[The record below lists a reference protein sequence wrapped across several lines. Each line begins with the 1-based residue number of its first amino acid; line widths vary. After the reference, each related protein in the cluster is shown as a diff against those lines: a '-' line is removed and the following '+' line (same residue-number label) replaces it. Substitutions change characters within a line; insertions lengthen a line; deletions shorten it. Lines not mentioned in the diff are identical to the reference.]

1 MAAADRPLHTTTP
14 SSPQVAGLGAAN
26 GASPVA
32 AGEKIEA
39 SLRTKSTPSSGAQAS
54 RNEQSQAAQI
64 WREFKKRR
72 LAVFAAIL
80 MIVEI
85 MIAVFAPFIANDRPM
100 AFRGVNRFEFQ
111 QLIQTVE
118 SLMAMANGESR
129 QESGA
134 AKKVYPVLEKAQSL
148 LETASAEIDV
158 SKSGGRESR
167 QQFEGLIQQIQDLRK
182 SLGSFSDQA
191 SALPPELIQGIQAL
205 LKDVKT
211 LKKSELPPL
220 LSRWY
225 FPALAQLNGIDFW
238 FIAAAIFWPFWWL
251 ATRTLSFAY
260 RQPRWVQLLVLAG
273 VPTLAAGIWVEI
285 NPSRLDQTNYK
296 QGVLTAYDF
305 SRTAPVIY
313 DVVVWPLVPFGIDE
327 YDTSNQTQPPA
338 FSLKEPQKLATPWD
352 RPHWLGTNHN
362 GVDLLTLLIWGAR
375 ISLSVGLVAVL
386 IYMSIGIVLGALAG
400 YFRGWV
406 DILISRLIE
415 VVICFPTLFLVL
427 TIVALL
433 KPSLINIMIV
443 IGLTGWTGVA
453 RLVRSEFLR
462 LVNQE
467 FVLAGQSIG
476 FSSTRLIF
484 RHILPNALAPVVVAA
499 TFGIAGAILLESS
512 LSFLGL
518 GVRVPTPSW
527 GTILSEGRTRL
538 LQAPWQMTYPG
549 FAIFITV
556 TCYNLIGEA
565 LRDAADPRLRG
576 TR

>member
-1 MAAADRPLHTTTP
+1 MTTPP
-14 SSPQVAGLGAAN
+14 SSPQPTGSS
-26 GASPVA
+26 ASIGSDPVA
-32 AGEKIEA
+32 VNEKVV
-39 SLRTKSTPSSGAQAS
+39 STPTTTPPPSQAVQAS
-54 RNEQSQAAQI
+54 GSEQTQAAQI
-64 WREFKKRR
+64 WREFKKRK
-72 LAVFAAIL
+72 LAVYAAIL

-85 MIAVFAPFIANDRPM
+85 MIAVFAPFIANDRPI
-100 AFRGVNRFEFQ
+100 AFRGVNRFEYQ

-118 SLMAMANGESR
+118 SLVAMANGESR

-134 AKKVYPVLEKAQSL
+134 AKKVYPVLQKALSL
-148 LETASAEIDV
+148 LEAASTEIDL
-158 SKSGGRESR
+158 SNPNG
-167 QQFEGLIQQIQDLRK
+167 FEIQRRIQGLIHQIQELQQP
-182 SLGSFSDQA
+182 LGSFSDINC
-191 SALPPELIQGIQAL
+191 ALPPELVQGIQNL
-205 LKDVKT
+205 LKDVKS
-211 LKKSELPPL
+211 LKKSDTPPL
-220 LSRWY
+220 LSHWY

-238 FIAAAIFWPFWWL
+238 FIAAAILWPLGWL
-251 ATRTLSFAY
+251 ATRTLTFVY
-260 RQPRWVQLLVLAG
+260 RQPRWLHLLVLA
-273 VPTLAAGIWVEI
+273 VIPTVATGLWIEI
-285 NPSRLDQTNYK
+285 NPARLDQTNYK
-296 QGVLTAYDF
+296 RGVLTAYDF
-305 SRTAPVIY
+305 SRTAPVIF

-327 YDTSNQTQPPA
+327 YDTTNQTQPPA
-338 FSLKEPQKLATPWD
+338 FSLKEPQKLTTPWD

-386 IYMSIGIVLGALAG
+386 IYMSIGIVLGSLAG
-400 YFRGWV
+400 FFRGWV

-467 FVLAGQSIG
+467 FVLAGKSIG
-476 FSSTRLIF
+476 FSSSRLIF

-527 GTILSEGRTRL
+527 GTILSEGRSRL

>member
-1 MAAADRPLHTTTP
+1 MAADRPFDTTTP
-14 SSPQVAGLGAAN
+14 SSSQLTGPTAAS

-32 AGEKIEA
+32 AGEKVA
-39 SLRTKSTPSSGAQAS
+39 SPLSTSSTSSTGVQTS
-54 RNEQSQAAQI
+54 RSEQSQAAQI
-64 WREFKKRR
+64 WREFKKRK
-72 LAVFAAIL
+72 LAVCAAIL

-134 AKKVYPVLEKAQSL
+134 AKKVYPVLEKARSL
-148 LETASAEIDV
+148 LETAAAEIDV
-158 SKSGGRESR
+158 STSNGSESH
-167 QQFEGLIQQIQDLRK
+167 QQFEGLIRRIQDMQK
-182 SLGSFSDQA
+182 PLGSFPDQT

-225 FPALAQLNGIDFW
+225 FPALVQLNGIDFW
-238 FIAAAIFWPFWWL
+238 FIAAAIFWPVWWL
-251 ATRTLSFAY
+251 TTRLWTFAY
-260 RQPRWVQLLVLAG
+260 RQPRWLQLLVLAG

-305 SRTAPVIY
+305 SRTAPVIF

-327 YDTSNQTQPPA
+327 YDTTNQTQPPA

-467 FVLAGQSIG
+467 FVLAGKSIG